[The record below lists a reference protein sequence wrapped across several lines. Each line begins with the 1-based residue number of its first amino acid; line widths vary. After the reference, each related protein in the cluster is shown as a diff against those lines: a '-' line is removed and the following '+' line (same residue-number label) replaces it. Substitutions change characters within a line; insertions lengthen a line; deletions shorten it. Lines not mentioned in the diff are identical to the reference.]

1 MTSPSGNTLEAG
13 RRRTRRGRGPRAS
26 LRGSGVGALAFL
38 ALTLVALAVVPIFV
52 DRRVSE
58 VESEITGV
66 LEPGR
71 EIGSDLTLLL
81 ARQMYR
87 FQSFLLTGDEG
98 FRQRYEQGV
107 QEEEALYDD
116 LRALADRMDL
126 DVRERLA
133 ALYSA
138 STRWHVIHQGVL
150 ADQAG
155 REAYL
160 ENLAP
165 ERQRYD
171 DVLAAARELEGTL
184 AGEVR
189 AGRRRMEQARTLQTA
204 LTALLVVLALVG
216 TIALAVVARRLRSLV
231 EAAEHRRRQ
240 AVRARRQVDAIL
252 EATGDGVLSVDLD
265 GCVTALNRAG
275 SELLAC
281 GQALARGSNVHDL
294 LHGRDSGHGRDACP
308 LLDVL
313 ARGRRDEARDDR
325 MTRMDGSTF
334 PARWHV
340 RPMTDGRE
348 VKGAV
353 VTFTDMTEIRA
364 AEDALR
370 RAIAAR
376 DEIVGVVS
384 HDLRNPVGTV
394 GAAAEL
400 LVELDLPEAARE
412 EQLDI
417 IRRTADRMR
426 RLIEDLLDV
435 TRLDG
440 GGLVLASAAEDPV
453 DLVEATVEHH
463 RTLAREAGIELVEEA
478 ARGLPPVRADRER
491 VLQVLANLV
500 GNALKFTPSGGRV
513 VVRAEADGAGR
524 VLLSVEDTGE
534 GIPPESLERLFDRF
548 WQQRRAGRRGAGL
561 GLAIA
566 RGIVEAHGGELRVDS
581 EVGRGSV
588 FSFSLQAVDPEVA
601 PRSETPAAAGSEG
614 GGDVTGA

>member
-1 MTSPSGNTLEAG
+1 MTSPRGHASESG
-13 RRRTRRGRGPRAS
+13 RGRAPRGPGGGAPAS
-26 LRGSGVGALAFL
+26 ESGIGPLAFL
-38 ALTLVALAVVPIFV
+38 ALTLVALAVVPVFV
-52 DRRVSE
+52 GRLVNE
-58 VESEITGV
+58 VEREIAEV

-98 FRQRYEQGV
+98 FRQRYEEGMAA
-107 QEEEALYDD
+107 EEVLYER
-116 LRALADRMDL
+116 LRVLADGMDL

-133 ALYSA
+133 ALYTN

-150 ADQAG
+150 SGGAG
-155 REAYL
+155 RDAYL
-160 ENLAP
+160 EDLAP
-165 ERQRYD
+165 ERQRFD
-171 DVLAAARELEGTL
+171 DVLAAARDLEGAL
-184 AGEVR
+184 AAEVR
-189 AGRRRMEQARTLQTA
+189 AGRRRMERARAFQAV
-204 LTALLVVLALVG
+204 LTGFLVLLALGG
-216 TIALAVVARRLRSLV
+216 TIALAMVARRLRSLAD
-231 EAAEHRRRQ
+231 AAERRRRD

-252 EATGDGVLSVDLD
+252 EATGDGVLGVDLD
-265 GCVTALNRAG
+265 GRVTVLNRAG
-275 SELLAC
+275 AELLECSRKHAQ
-281 GQALARGSNVHDL
+281 GLDVHEL
-294 LHGRDSGHGRDACP
+294 LHGPAADHEREACP
-308 LLDVL
+308 LLQAL
-313 ARGRRDEARDDR
+313 ASGRRDEARDDR
-325 MTRMDGSTF
+325 MTRMDGRTF

-364 AEDALR
+364 AEDALH

-376 DEIVGVVS
+376 DEVLGVVS

-400 LVELDLPEAARE
+400 LAELDLPEASRR

-417 IRRTADRMR
+417 IRRTAVRMS

-435 TRLDG
+435 TRIDG
-440 GGLVLASAAEDPV
+440 GGLALAAAAEDPV
-453 DLVEATVEHH
+453 ALVRETLDQH
-463 RTLAREAGIELVEEA
+463 RILAREAGIELVDG
-478 ARGLPPVRADRER
+478 AREDLPPVKADRER
-491 VLQVLANLV
+491 ILQALANLV
-500 GNALKFTPSGGRV
+500 GNALKFTPPGGRV
-513 VVRAEADGAGR
+513 TVRADADGPDG

-566 RGIVEAHGGELRVDS
+566 RGIVESHGGELRVES
-581 EVGRGSV
+581 ELGRGST
-588 FSFSLQAVDPEVA
+588 FFFSLAIADRETEASAGTSAV
-601 PRSETPAAAGSEG
+601 AGSEEG
-614 GGDVTGA
+614 T